1 MAGQWLLT
9 TVKAFVTAEKKSLV
23 NSHHDPHFLDMDTVK
38 NIISNADIWKNT
50 KILFFK
56 KNEIY

>member
-1 MAGQWLLT
+1 M
-9 TVKAFVTAEKKSLV
+9 VTDHRQSLCDCRKKSLV

-38 NIISNADIWKNT
+38 NIISNADIWKIT